1 MANSIFNQVSSLGP
15 SRSPLVRGGN
25 GSGSR
30 VGTWAGVMSRSGA
43 TVLPL
48 IGCGWGNAPGLYPCG
63 QGRTGRSGHCACPGA
78 FLRDLPTSSFGPLP
92 PTSGGLPKS
101 EKSPCFLPGP
111 GRHENVAGPH
121 PPSSL
126 PPRVRTVVSC
136 IVFTQRAGGAHGWT
150 MVAQVGTGME
160 SSLRVDDGPV
170 RPPLL
175 GAEARL
181 RTPPWWL
188 TDNGGKVAGAAPLR
202 ANDGPVRPTLLGAEA
217 RLRIR
222 ALHPL
227 VASDR
232 ARRRHARGVASK
244 RLTHRREAAR

>member
-1 MANSIFNQVSSLGP
+1 MLCVPQ
-15 SRSPLVRGGN
+15 RCYR
-25 GSGSR
+25 
-30 VGTWAGVMSRSGA
+30 
-43 TVLPL
+43 PL
-48 IGCGWGNAPGLYPCG
+48 IDWVWMGHAPGLYPWG
-63 QGRTGRSGHCACPGA
+63 QGRPGRCGHGLVQGLSCGPS
-78 FLRDLPTSSFGPLP
+78 PTSSFGPP
-92 PTSGGLPKS
+92 AAAAPKF
-101 EKSPCFLPGP
+101 EKSTRSLPGP

-232 ARRRHARGVASK
+232 ARRRHARGKPSK
-244 RLTHRREAAR
+244 RLTHRREATR